1 MEKVRIAQW
10 GTKHGHASG
19 KWRALVDNPQVEAV
33 AIYEPDAER
42 RAAVEGKGPYE
53 GARFVDD
60 PAEFLQDE
68 SVVAVAS
75 EGGNHESL
83 DQTLAI
89 VEEGKHVW
97 YDKPAGD
104 DWAKWQQT
112 VALARQQKLQIQMGF
127 MLRYSDA
134 FRQVDEWVKSGL
146 LGQVFSLRAHMSTHI
161 GEEMKKTISQH
172 NGGIFFDLAG
182 HMLDQVVWLLGRPT
196 KVSAFLRN
204 DATPHIPAFADNG
217 LGVFEFDNAMA
228 FVDIAAMEARPMQ
241 RRFEVYGTQGSALI
255 VEPFEPGQRL
265 RLVLNEEAAGYA
277 AGETEIELPGQ
288 GRQRL
293 YELELESF
301 LKTIAGEQAPDRS
314 YEHELLVQETL
325 LRATGYIEEE

>member
-1 MEKVRIAQW
+1 MEKIRIAQW

-19 KWRALVDNPQVEAV
+19 KWRALVTNSQVEPV
-33 AIYEPDAER
+33 GIYEPDTQR
-42 RAAVEGKGPYE
+42 RRDVEGKGPYE
-53 GARFVDD
+53 GAHFFDD
-60 PAEFLQDE
+60 PAEFMQDK
-68 SVVAVAS
+68 SIVAVAS

-89 VEEGKHVW
+89 VEGGKHVW

-104 DWAKWQQT
+104 DWAKWQQ
-112 VALARQQKLQIQMGF
+112 VISLARQQKLQVQMGF

-134 FRQVDEWVKSGL
+134 FKQVDEWVKSGL
-146 LGQVFSLRAHMSTHI
+146 LGQVFSLRAHMSTRI
-161 GEEMKKTISQH
+161 TDEMKKTISQH
-172 NGGIFFDLAG
+172 NGGIFFDLAA
-182 HMLDQVVWLLGRPT
+182 HMLDQVVWLLGRPQ
-196 KVSAFLRN
+196 KVTSFLRN
-204 DATPHIPAFADNG
+204 DATPEIPAFADNG
-217 LGVFEFDNAMA
+217 LGVFEFEQAMA

-241 RRFEVYGTQGSALI
+241 RRFEVYGTQGSAVI

-265 RLVLNEEAAGYA
+265 RLVLDEAAGGYQ
-277 AGETEIELPGQ
+277 AGEQEIELPGQ

-301 LKTIAGEQAPDRS
+301 LAVIGGAQEPDRP

-325 LRATGYIEEE
+325 LRATGYIGE